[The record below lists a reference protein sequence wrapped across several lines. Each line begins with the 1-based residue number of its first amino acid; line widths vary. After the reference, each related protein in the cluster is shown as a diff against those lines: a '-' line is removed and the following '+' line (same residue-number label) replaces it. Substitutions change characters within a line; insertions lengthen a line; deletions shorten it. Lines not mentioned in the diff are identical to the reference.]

1 VKADRGANEGKTSL
15 PMLDGKEGYD
25 MNWQRLLIITT
36 FVGIIYGLIALVLG
50 VGSAAAKQSEEEL
63 AKKLANP
70 LAALISVPFEFNYN
84 EGYGTEEGEQLLL
97 NIMPV
102 IPITLNEDW
111 NVISRTIVPVIW
123 QDDIVGRSGEQF
135 GLGDTLQSLSSR
147 RANRSTPASAT

>member
-1 VKADRGANEGKTSL
+1 
-15 PMLDGKEGYD
+15 